1 MVWRPSLPAAG
12 AYTVSVWLPDGGVNN
27 DRSSSVKYR
36 VHHSGQVSEFIIDQ
50 TVTGGYWRTLGR
62 GPLAFA
68 GTGDEFVELRVA
80 DVAAPSN
87 NAPLYIQADA
97 VRIATPPPPLSVAP
111 VVGVNEGR
119 NYLELA
125 WPLINGA
132 EGYVV
137 SREIDGQLTEV
148 ADQTIGS
155 HLDLDLD
162 IDASVRYA
170 VCAYNGGGLGP
181 ATVIDTSLTPGPPLQ
196 AVQGLV
202 LADENGRPRL
212 DWQPSRDARGYSIE
226 RATRSGGQFTAIAQV
241 ATPGFTDTGAA
252 GPAYYRVRSVNA
264 HGASALSSWQVN
276 WFAVAPRP
284 SVAVTVSSRCITSKS
299 LLAVQVLNTD
309 SVTADVKIV
318 SDYGTKLLLSVAP
331 GKYAVHTFTTRQNQ
345 MPAGSVAVT
354 ATASAGGVALSNTVT
369 AAYSARSCT

>member
-1 MVWRPSLPAAG
+1 M
-12 AYTVSVWLPDGGVNN
+12 
-27 DRSSSVKYR
+27 
-36 VHHSGQVSEFIIDQ
+36 
-50 TVTGGYWRTLGR
+50 
-62 GPLAFA
+62 
-68 GTGDEFVELRVA
+68 
-80 DVAAPSN
+80 
-87 NAPLYIQADA
+87 
-97 VRIATPPPPLSVAP
+97 RIATPPPPLSVAP

-202 LADENGRPRL
+202 LADDNGRPRSRPATL
-212 DWQPSRDARGYSIE
+212 RDARGYSIE
-226 RATRSGGQFTAIAQV
+226 RAR
-241 ATPGFTDTGAA
+241 GAA
-252 GPAYYRVRSVNA
+252 ASSPPSHRSRPRGSPILVRPGLVLPRTLCQRARCICPLVMAGQLVRRRAAPLRRRHGLQPLHHFQEHAGGAGSEHRQRDRRREDRERLRYEA
-264 HGASALSSWQVN
+264 ALTSRRESTPFRLPPLARIRCPRGRSPSPRQHPPGASHYRT
-276 WFAVAPRP
+276 P
-284 SVAVTVSSRCITSKS
+284 
-299 LLAVQVLNTD
+299 
-309 SVTADVKIV
+309 
-318 SDYGTKLLLSVAP
+318 
-331 GKYAVHTFTTRQNQ
+331 
-345 MPAGSVAVT
+345 
-354 ATASAGGVALSNTVT
+354 
-369 AAYSARSCT
+369 